1 MLFRSLIDRF
11 DFVSGTELD
20 LMRQDKPS
28 IIRHGVE
35 AIGLDPAH
43 VDAVTVGDRK
53 EDILG
58 GQHYGYRAIGVSWGY
73 ADPGELESV
82 NPTAIASDV
91 DELRALLGF

>member
-1 MLFRSLIDRF
+1 M
-11 DFVSGTELD
+11 
-20 LMRQDKPS
+20 
-28 IIRHGVE
+28 
-35 AIGLDPAH
+35 
-43 VDAVTVGDRK
+43 TVGDRK